1 MSELLRTTL
10 GQQLY
15 PSQEEYSHLEKGQWV
30 TPAFVQCCEYLMQQ
44 RCKAFSRVVASKPR
58 SSNKE
63 DTHKKERMGGCEGQG
78 SEGEQK
84 VLSLT
89 QDHPSSVS
97 VSLKG
102 SHEDKI
108 KHAA

>member
-30 TPAFVQCCEYLMQQ
+30 TPASVQCCEYLMQQ
-44 RCKAFSRVVASKPR
+44 RCKAFSRVVASKAR

-63 DTHKKERMGGCEGQG
+63 DTHRKERMGRCVGQG

-97 VSLKG
+97 VLLKG
-102 SHEDKI
+102 SHENKI